1 MRKRVWIFNH
11 YAEPP
16 QYEVRVRNNVMAK
29 YLMQAGYDVTIFAA
43 STIHNTDINLITDGS
58 AYIRREY
65 DGLKF
70 VHVKAPNY
78 SGNGISRKINM
89 MLFPFNLWRITR
101 TLGETP
107 DVIVNDLNVM
117 AMDFPFMIAKRYN
130 VPIIT
135 EVRDLWPESIIA
147 CGLLDRNSLLA
158 KFLYFREKIMYRKS
172 DRVVFSMEGG
182 YDYIKEQG
190 WEKIL
195 PKAKAEYINNGVDL
209 QVYRENCEKF
219 QIQDAD
225 LDDPDTFK
233 VVYAGSI
240 RKANGLEELVECAS
254 RLRDYSKIKFLVY
267 GQGDDLEP
275 LRQRCEAEQ
284 LHNIVFKGSVAKDYI
299 PYILS
304 KSNLNVL
311 NYNAGTVDVYRFG
324 SSQNKLFE
332 YFASGKPVLS
342 NVSIAYSLIDRYECG
357 ISENLTTGEQ
367 YAEAVLKLYNL
378 SKEDYER
385 MCENARQ
392 AANDFDFKTLTEK
405 LMTLIESIEK

>member
-1 MRKRVWIFNH
+1 MKKRVWIFNH
-11 YAEPP
+11 YAAPP

-29 YLMQAGYDVTIFAA
+29 YLMEAGYDVTIFGA

-58 AYIRREY
+58 GYACREY

-70 VHVKAPNY
+70 VHIKVPGY
-78 SGNGISRKINM
+78 SGNGISRKINLVM
-89 MLFPFNLWRITR
+89 FPFNLWRFSR
-101 TLGETP
+101 KLDEKP
-107 DVIVNDLNVM
+107 DVIVNDLDVM
-117 AMDFPFMIAKRYN
+117 ALDFPFMIAKRYH

-147 CGLLDRNSLLA
+147 CGFLDRNSLLA
-158 KFLYFREKIMYRKS
+158 KFLYHKEKIMYKKS
-172 DRVVFSMEGG
+172 NRVVFSMEGG

-190 WEKIL
+190 WENVL
-195 PKAKAEYINNGVDL
+195 PLSKVEYINNGVDL
-209 QVYRENCEKF
+209 KVYRENCEKY
-219 QIQDAD
+219 QIEDPD

-240 RKANGLEELVECAS
+240 RRANGLEELVECAS
-254 RLRDYSKIKFLVY
+254 RLRAYSKIRFLVY
-267 GQGDDLEP
+267 GGGDDLES
-275 LRQRCEAEQ
+275 LRQRCKDEK
-284 LHNIVFKGSVAKDYI
+284 LDNIIFKGSVSKCYI

-311 NYNAGTVDVYRFG
+311 NYNADTVAVYRFG

-342 NVSIAYSLIDRYECG
+342 NVEIAYNLINRYQCG
-357 ISENLTTGEQ
+357 ISKNLPTGEE

-378 SKEDYER
+378 PKEEYDR
-385 MCENARQ
+385 MCANAQ
-392 AANDFDFKTLTEK
+392 KAASDYDFKALTDK
-405 LMTLIESIEK
+405 LISVIEDL